1 MFGERG
7 YGRNE
12 EEKEKNT
19 VVLYLSSVAVLLY
32 SHNGELTGQERKYG
46 KSCGTS
52 VTVILFENTFRQH
65 FYLSYLLSYLKEH
78 LSNSL
83 VTFVTHK
90 RFAVLFFLPSCCANS
105 LTLAA
110 ACTNSRATR
119 SLSFT
124 DQLKTFNLHILR
136 CCFTESSKQAKHTQT
151 EAVLSGII

>member
-1 MFGERG
+1 MFGEKG

-32 SHNGELTGQERKYG
+32 SHNGELTGRERKYG

-52 VTVILFENTFRQH
+52 MTVILFENTFRQH
-65 FYLSYLLSYLKEH
+65 FYLSYLKEH
-78 LSNSL
+78 LRNSPVTF

-105 LTLAA
+105 LMLAA
-110 ACTNSRATR
+110 ACTNSRVR
-119 SLSFT
+119 LSLHVV
-124 DQLKTFNLHILR
+124 LAL
-136 CCFTESSKQAKHTQT
+136 QT
-151 EAVLSGII
+151 S